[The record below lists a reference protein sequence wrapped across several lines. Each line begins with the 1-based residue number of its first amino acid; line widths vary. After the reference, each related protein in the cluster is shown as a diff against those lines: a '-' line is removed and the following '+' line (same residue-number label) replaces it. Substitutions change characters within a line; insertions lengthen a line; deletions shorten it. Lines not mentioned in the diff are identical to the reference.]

1 MTSRETPRGRFITLE
16 GGEGAGK
23 SVQARRLAKR
33 LEALGLTVLRTRE
46 PGGSPLAETLREA
59 LLAGAAEP
67 FGPEGEALLFT
78 AARIDHLDAA
88 IRPAL
93 ERGEWVVCDR
103 FADSTR
109 AYQGAGGRLDKTFI
123 DALERVAVGANKPDL
138 TLILDLPSQLGLTR
152 AAKRRG
158 RGGRVD
164 RFEGEGAD
172 FHETLRRAF
181 LAIAASEPERC
192 AVIDARNDE
201 DTVTAEIWAAVAR
214 RLGEAL
220 PNREGA

>member
-1 MTSRETPRGRFITLE
+1 MSQSPTPRGRFITLE

-33 LEALGLTVLRTRE
+33 LEGFGLTVLRTRE
-46 PGGSPLAETLREA
+46 PGGSPLAEMLREA

-78 AARIDHLDAA
+78 AARIDHLDHA

-109 AYQGAGGRLDKTFI
+109 AYQGAGGRLDTPFI
-123 DALERVAVGANKPDL
+123 DALERVAVGADKPDL
-138 TLILDLPSQLGLTR
+138 TLVLDLPSELGLAR
-152 AAKRRG
+152 AASRRG
-158 RGGRVD
+158 GGAD
-164 RFEGEGAD
+164 RFEAEGAE

-181 LAIAASEPERC
+181 LAIAAAEPRRC
-192 AVIDARNDE
+192 VVIDARPGE
-201 DTVTAEIWAAVAR
+201 EAVAAAIWEAVAS
-214 RLGEAL
+214 RLEDAL
-220 PNREGA
+220 PGGERAR